1 MDSSKFLVLVASF
14 VGTVAVFIFLV
25 RRASIEMRIYW
36 IVGCSVASIVWL
48 GLIKGLIASVIGIAF
63 TSGYVA
69 TRLDARRI
77 GKRVADSM
85 GVGPSLFFSALEQTL
100 PLYLTMLA
108 VLERE
113 GNGVPHARRF
123 LLPYLLEGLNVLE
136 ARFGHLPMIDA
147 ARKSVEPFLSKLAET
162 NAQL

>member
-1 MDSSKFLVLVASF
+1 MESSKFLVLAASF
-14 VGTVAVFIFLV
+14 AGTVALFVFLV
-25 RRASIEMRIYW
+25 RRANFEKRIYW
-36 IVGCSVASIVWL
+36 IVACSVASMIWL
-48 GLIKGLIASVIGIAF
+48 GLIKGLIASAISIAF

-85 GVGPSLFFSALEQTL
+85 GIGHNLFFSALEQTL

-113 GNGVPHARRF
+113 GNGVPHARQF
-123 LLPYLLEGLNVLE
+123 LLPYLIEGLNVLE
-136 ARFGHLPMIDA
+136 ARFGHQPMIDA
-147 ARKSVEPFLSKLAET
+147 ARASAEPFLSELTE
-162 NAQL
+162 NNVQR

>member
-1 MDSSKFLVLVASF
+1 MDSSKFLVLAALF

-25 RRASIEMRIYW
+25 RRASIERRIYW
-36 IVGCSVASIVWL
+36 IVGCSVVSIIWL
-48 GLIKGLIASVIGIAF
+48 GLVRGLIASAIAFAF
-63 TSGYVA
+63 TSGYVT

-85 GVGPSLFFSALEQTL
+85 GISHNLFFSAFEQTL

-136 ARFGHLPMIDA
+136 ARFGHQPTIDA
-147 ARKSVEPFLSKLAET
+147 ARKSAEPFLSELAET
-162 NAQL
+162 NAQQ